1 MARILVVDD
10 ETAVRLTVRMILE
23 NAGHTVVAAEGGHDA
38 VSAIEAFSFDVLL
51 VDIFMPGMDGLQ
63 TIRIFRESAPEVP
76 IIAMSGYA
84 LRGET
89 TPDFFLRAL
98 DLGAVVCLCKPF
110 NSRELISALAT
121 CGVAASSDA
130 QVA

>member
-63 TIRIFRESAPEVP
+63 TIRVFRESAPDVP

-84 LRGET
+84 VRGESM
-89 TPDFFLRAL
+89 PDFFHKAL
-98 DLGAVVCLCKPF
+98 DFGATLCL
-110 NSRELISALAT
+110 
-121 CGVAASSDA
+121 
-130 QVA
+130 